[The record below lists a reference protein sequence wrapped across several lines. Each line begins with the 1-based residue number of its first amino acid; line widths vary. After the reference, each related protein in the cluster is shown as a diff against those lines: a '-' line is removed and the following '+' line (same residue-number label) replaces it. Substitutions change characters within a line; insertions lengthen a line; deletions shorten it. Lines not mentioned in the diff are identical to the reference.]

1 MATGGEIACFSRE
14 RLLSYSRYVMQS
26 EVIMP
31 KTKAQT
37 QNNVTLPI
45 PKTVITQ
52 HDLKV
57 GDSFTVT
64 KVTNKGLVLTRKNGR
79 LRSLKK
85 QNEAHAVELDQDRE
99 EWMRFALTAWDSK
112 FGDNEPEYT
121 SDMIKKPNPE
131 YERR

>member
-1 MATGGEIACFSRE
+1 
-14 RLLSYSRYVMQS
+14 
-26 EVIMP
+26 MP
-31 KTKAQT
+31 KTKP
-37 QNNVTLPI
+37 QNRGHITLPI

-57 GDSFTVT
+57 GDTFTVT
-64 KVTNKGLVLTRKNGR
+64 KVANNGLVLTRKNGR

-85 QNEAHAVELDQDRE
+85 QNETHAVGLDEDRE
-99 EWMRFALTAWDSK
+99 EWMRFALTAWDNA

-131 YERR
+131 YARR